1 MTPQQAIDLL
11 AKYAYRCAEYDSMLR
26 HRDAEAAIKR
36 KTDEAVA
43 VLRHALAERPAY
55 YVTNA
60 AGQRVPLVK
69 ALVETLAELGIV
81 TDGGK

>member
-1 MTPQQAIDLL
+1 MTPREAVDLL
-11 AKYAYRCAEYDSMLR
+11 AKYAYRCAEWDSMTR

-55 YVTNA
+55 FVTDA
-60 AGQRVPLVK
+60 AGQRVPLLS
-69 ALVETLAELGIV
+69 ALAALGLV
-81 TDGGK
+81 SDGGK